1 MRQYTEKELDE
12 MIKAVLRAKLDNC
25 TPPPAEEAWAR
36 LKEKMPQISQIKR
49 PFRPVKR
56 LLPGIAIAAI
66 FILLTVTIFSLSIP
80 KTVRALGYKVMDG
93 ITVLLRG
100 TEMNLRGGVTSDDAT
115 KPPPPPEEGK
125 EIAAEPP
132 AVVTLEKAR
141 EQAPFPL
148 KIPGYLPEGYRLEK
162 VLYQKQSAYTA
173 QVEMEYK
180 GPGGKYFTLTQFNFT
195 GELGTGYVY
204 DREDTTIKD
213 VPIGPCRAKLAE
225 HKSGFVHLM
234 WIDGQT
240 GLNLDGRL
248 SAREA
253 IKIAA
258 SLYEHWD
265 QK

>member
-1 MRQYTEKELDE
+1 VRQYTEKELNE
-12 MIKAVLRAKLDNC
+12 MIKAVLQARLDNC

-36 LKEKMPQISQIKR
+36 LKEKMPQISGIKHPLR
-49 PFRPVKR
+49 SGKR
-56 LLPGIAIAAI
+56 LLPGIAMAAI
-66 FILLTVTIFSLSIP
+66 FILLAVTISSLSIP

-93 ITVLLRG
+93 ITVLLHG
-100 TEMNLRGGVTSDDAT
+100 TEMNLRGGVASDEVT
-115 KPPPPPEEGK
+115 KPSPPPGEGK
-125 EIAAEPP
+125 EIPMEPP

-162 VLYQKQSAYTA
+162 VIYQKQSTYTV

-180 GPGGKYFTLTQFNFT
+180 EPGGKYFTLTQFNFI
-195 GELGTGYVY
+195 GEMGTGYVY

-234 WIDGQT
+234 WVDGQT

-248 SAREA
+248 SAQEA

-258 SLYEHWD
+258 SMYEHRD

>member
-1 MRQYTEKELDE
+1 MRQYTDKELDA
-12 MIKAVLRAKLDNC
+12 MIKAVLRAKLDSC

-36 LKEKMPQISQIKR
+36 LKEKMPQKSLVKR
-49 PFRPVKR
+49 SFRSGKR
-56 LLPGIAIAAI
+56 LLPGIAITAI
-66 FILLTVTIFSLSIP
+66 FIFLTAAAFSLGTP
-80 KTVRALGYKVMDG
+80 KTVRAFGYKVIDG
-93 ITVLLRG
+93 ITVLLGG
-100 TEMNLRGGVTSDDAT
+100 TEVNLRGGVVSDDAT
-115 KPPPPPEEGK
+115 KPSPPPEEGK
-125 EIAAEPP
+125 EIPAEPP
-132 AVVTLEKAR
+132 AVVTLEQAR

-162 VLYQKQSAYTA
+162 VLYQKQSAYTV

-180 GPGGKYFTLTQFNFT
+180 GPKEEYFTLTQFNFT

-204 DREDTTIKD
+204 DREDTIIKD
-213 VPIGPCRAKLAE
+213 VPIGPFRAKLAE

-240 GLNLDGRL
+240 GLNLDGRI

-258 SLYEHWD
+258 SLYEHRD